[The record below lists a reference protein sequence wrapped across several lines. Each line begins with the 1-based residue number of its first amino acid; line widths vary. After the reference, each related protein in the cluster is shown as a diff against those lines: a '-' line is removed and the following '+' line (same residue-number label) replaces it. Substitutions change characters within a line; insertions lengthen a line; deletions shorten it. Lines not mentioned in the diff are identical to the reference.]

1 MLDIYCLSSLTIIL
15 SQIIVHSS
23 LGALVVVIACILSA
37 GYALTCRNM
46 YLVVEKEIR
55 CDHNK
60 IVGKYF
66 NIIYTI
72 RARVE
77 ANPNPNRQ
85 YSQQNI
91 HENFA
96 SDHLV
101 NTYLNNQRN
110 VFGQNR

>member
-1 MLDIYCLSSLTIIL
+1 MKDVIEIFLLL
-15 SQIIVHSS
+15 QIIVHSC

-55 CDHNK
+55 
-60 IVGKYF
+60 
-66 NIIYTI
+66 
-72 RARVE
+72 ARVA
-77 ANPNPNRQ
+77 ANPNPSRQ
-85 YSQQNI
+85 YSQQNL

-101 NTYLNNQRN
+101 NTYLTNQLN
-110 VFGQNR
+110 VFGQNRYNL